1 MGQNWVKIGIL
12 LLLSLT
18 QSSRRYMWLRL
29 LEKAVTTKMCSKP
42 ERSNRDEENI
52 FQSLFNR
59 SNSPF
64 IKTNLISLKHF
75 FRISESAVFVRF
87 LFAQIRERPPNRSFD
102 CSRSRERNA
111 GAFSDLR
118 LVVEP
123 NSAKHNNKRD

>member
-12 LLLSLT
+12 LLLSLA

-29 LEKAVTTKMCSKP
+29 LEKAVTTKM
-42 ERSNRDEENI
+42 RDLTGTKRTYS
-52 FQSLFNR
+52 QGLFNR

-75 FRISESAVFVRF
+75 FRISESVVFVRF
-87 LFAQIRERPPNRSFD
+87 LFAQIREPPPNRSFD

-111 GAFSDLR
+111 GSFSDLR